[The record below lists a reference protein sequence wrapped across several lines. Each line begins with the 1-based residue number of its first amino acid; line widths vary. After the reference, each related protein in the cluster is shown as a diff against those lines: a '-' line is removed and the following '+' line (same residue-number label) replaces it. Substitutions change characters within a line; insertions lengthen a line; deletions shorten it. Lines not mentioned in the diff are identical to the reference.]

1 MFSVLSLNVKGL
13 RNCKKRK
20 KMLTWLLDHK
30 WHSSVTFLQESHSDI
45 KTFSNWIHDCKVTS
59 ISSHGTTH
67 SAGVI
72 THIGK
77 HLEFKLIDKIIDTN
91 GRYIIL
97 YCEVQGNKY
106 LFVNIYAPNTEKLQ
120 LLFLSEVEQCMA
132 SLNISA
138 GTSIIMGGDFNSH
151 FTDADADGG
160 RCIIKQR
167 TVKKLESIM
176 CEYDLCDIR
185 RIRNVNT
192 TRYTSRSFN
201 PLIQRRLDF
210 FLISNNLQSSICSSE
225 ILNTDHSAV
234 TLSVNLLPN
243 TKFGPS
249 HWKLNTSL
257 LTEKEYVDALKNN
270 IDKWKE
276 EIPDGS
282 AKTRLGM

>member
-1 MFSVLSLNVKGL
+1 M
-13 RNCKKRK
+13 
-20 KMLTWLLDHK
+20 
-30 WHSSVTFLQESHSDI
+30 
-45 KTFSNWIHDCKVTS
+45 
-59 ISSHGTTH
+59 
-67 SAGVI
+67 
-72 THIGK
+72 
-77 HLEFKLIDKIIDTN
+77 
-91 GRYIIL
+91 

-106 LFVNIYAPNTEKLQ
+106 VFVNIYAPNTEKLR

-138 GTSIIMGGDFNSH
+138 DTSIIMGDDFNSH

-167 TVKKLESIM
+167 TVNKLESIM
-176 CEYDLCDIR
+176 CEYDMCDIW

-192 TRYTSRSFN
+192 TRYTWRSFN
-201 PLIQRRLDF
+201 PLIQRRLDY

-225 ILNTDHSAV
+225 ILNTISTDHSVV

-282 AKTRLGM
+282 AKTRWEYVKFKIREFSIHHSKEKAKTLRN